1 MNDRAWYTT
10 FIEQTYFGNV
20 EQGKV
25 DAILACFLPDAE
37 VVIRHGDSPE
47 RLFAPKASDDRMVLG
62 EFYEH
67 LCGNYEASFRDFR
80 HFVDPD
86 EQRAASHFKVQL
98 RPKPDGLY
106 ADAGVQNLLNCN
118 FFEFKDELISHMI
131 VYYVNPQAGEGAG
144 SAPTGYP
151 QG

>member
-1 MNDRAWYTT
+1 MNNRDSYIS

-20 EQGKV
+20 EQGRI
-25 DAILACFLPDAE
+25 DAILACFNTDAE

-47 RLFAPKASDDRMVLG
+47 RFFAPRVSEDHPPLRG
-62 EFYEH
+62 FYEH
-67 LCGNYEASFRDFR
+67 LCGNYEAEFRDFR
-80 HFVDPD
+80 HFVDVS
-86 EQRAASHFKVQL
+86 EQRAACHFKVQL

-118 FFEFKDELISHMI
+118 FFEFRDELISHMI
-131 VYYVNPQAGEGAG
+131 VYYVNPGASEGDG
-144 SAPTGYP
+144 APTGYP